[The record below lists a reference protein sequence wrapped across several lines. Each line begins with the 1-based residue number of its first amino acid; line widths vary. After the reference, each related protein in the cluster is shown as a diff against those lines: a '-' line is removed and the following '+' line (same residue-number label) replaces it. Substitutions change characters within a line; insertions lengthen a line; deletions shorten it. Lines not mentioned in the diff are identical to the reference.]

1 LIAPKQF
8 STTTQFSGQMF
19 YLFKLKH
26 LPNMTSTEILKARLL
41 NQQIASHQFE
51 TPGEI
56 VKWMGAMQAQDYLS
70 ALYAV
75 GLRMKKSTDTS
86 IEQAITNKTIVRTW
100 PMRGTLHFV
109 APEDAKWMLALLTPR
124 IIARAAS
131 TYRNSGL
138 DKNIFLKSR
147 KVIIKALE
155 GGKQLERKEIY
166 QVLEKAKISTSD
178 YRGLHI
184 IGLLAQEGVLCFG
197 PRLSKQQGF
206 VLLDEW
212 IPFSK
217 KLEGDEALAELANRY
232 FTSHGPATVQDFVWW
247 SGLTI
252 TAATKGL
259 ELVKKNFISENINSQ
274 MFWMSDDT
282 SFKVKNS
289 AIYLLPAFDEYL
301 VGYKDRSA
309 ALDTK
314 YTREVLTINGIFNP
328 SLIINGK
335 IEGTWKRTITKNE
348 VLIQI
353 ASFKTFNQLQ
363 KAGIA
368 KAAKH
373 YGRFLNM
380 EVKLQY

>member
-1 LIAPKQF
+1 
-8 STTTQFSGQMF
+8 
-19 YLFKLKH
+19 
-26 LPNMTSTEILKARLL
+26 MTSTEILKARLL

-51 TPGEI
+51 TPGEV
-56 VKWMGAMQAQDYLS
+56 VKWLGAVQAQDYLS

-75 GLRMKKSTDTS
+75 GLRLKKTTASS

-147 KVIIKALE
+147 KIIIKALE
-155 GGKQLERKEIY
+155 GGKQLDRKEIY
-166 QVLEKAKISTSD
+166 ALLEKAKISTSE

-184 IGLLAQEGVLCFG
+184 IGLLAQEGLLCFG

-232 FTSHGPATVQDFVWW
+232 FMSHGPATVQDFVWW
-247 SGLTI
+247 SGLTVN
-252 TAATKGL
+252 AATKAL
-259 ELVKKNFISENINSQ
+259 ELVKKNFIGENINGQ
-274 MFWMSDDT
+274 MFWMSDQS
-282 SFKVKNS
+282 SFKIKTP

-314 YTREVLTINGIFNP
+314 YTREVLTVNGIFSP
-328 SLIINGK
+328 SLFINGK
-335 IEGTWKRTITKNE
+335 VEGTWRRTITKNE
-348 VLIQI
+348 VLIQVI
-353 ASFKTFNQLQ
+353 SFKTLNQLQ
-363 KAGIA
+363 KTAIA
-368 KAAKH
+368 KAAKE

-380 EVKLQY
+380 DVKLQY

>member
-1 LIAPKQF
+1 
-8 STTTQFSGQMF
+8 
-19 YLFKLKH
+19 
-26 LPNMTSTEILKARLL
+26 MTSTEILKARLL
-41 NQQIASHQFE
+41 NQQIASHQFK
-51 TPGEI
+51 TPGEV
-56 VKWMGAMQAQDYLS
+56 VKWMGAVQSQDYLS

-75 GLRMKKSTDTS
+75 GLRLKKTTDSS
-86 IEQAITNKTIVRTW
+86 IEEAITNKTIVRTW

-131 TYRNSGL
+131 TYRNAGL
-138 DKNIFLKSR
+138 DKNIFSRSR
-147 KVIIKALE
+147 KIIIKALE
-155 GGKQLERKEIY
+155 GGKQLDRKDIY
-166 QVLEKAKISTSD
+166 ALLEKSKISTSD

-184 IGLLAQEGVLCFG
+184 IGLLAQEGILCFG

-232 FTSHGPATVQDFVWW
+232 FTSHGPATIQDFVWW
-247 SGLTI
+247 SGLTV

-259 ELVKKNFISENINSQ
+259 ELVKKNFIGENINGQ
-274 MFWMSDDT
+274 TFWMSGDT
-282 SFKVKNS
+282 SFNIKNPS
-289 AIYLLPAFDEYL
+289 IYLLPAFDEYL

-314 YTREVLTINGIFNP
+314 YTRDILTINGIFNP
-328 SLIINGK
+328 LVIINGK
-335 IEGTWKRTITKNE
+335 VEGTWKRTITKNE

-353 ASFKTFNQLQ
+353 TSFKKFNQLQ

-368 KAAKH
+368 KAAKE
-373 YGRFLNM
+373 YGRFLEM
-380 EVKLQY
+380 KVKLEY

>member
-1 LIAPKQF
+1 
-8 STTTQFSGQMF
+8 
-19 YLFKLKH
+19 
-26 LPNMTSTEILKARLL
+26 
-41 NQQIASHQFE
+41 
-51 TPGEI
+51 
-56 VKWMGAMQAQDYLS
+56 MQAQDYLS

-75 GLRMKKSTDTS
+75 GLRMKKSTDSS

-109 APEDAKWMLALLTPR
+109 APDDAKWMLALLTPGV
-124 IIARAAS
+124 ISRAAS
-131 TYRNSGL
+131 IYRNAGL

-147 KVIIKALE
+147 KVIIRALE
-155 GGKQLERKEIY
+155 GGKQLDRKEIY
-166 QVLEKAKISTSD
+166 QVLEKAKISTLG

-184 IGLLAQEGVLCFG
+184 IGLLAQEGLLCFG

-217 KLEGDEALAELANRY
+217 KLHGEEALAELATRY
-232 FTSHGPATVQDFVWW
+232 FTSHGPATVRDFAWW
-247 SGLTI
+247 SGLTV

-259 ELVKKNFISENINSQ
+259 ELVKKNFISEDINGQ
-274 MFWMSDDT
+274 MFWMSDHT
-282 SFKVKNS
+282 SIKIKTQ

-314 YTREVLTINGIFNP
+314 YARDILTTNGIFNP

-335 IEGTWKRTITKNE
+335 VEGTWKRTIIKTKC
-348 VLIQI
+348 LL
-353 ASFKTFNQLQ
+353 K
-363 KAGIA
+363 
-368 KAAKH
+368 
-373 YGRFLNM
+373 
-380 EVKLQY
+380 

>member
-1 LIAPKQF
+1 
-8 STTTQFSGQMF
+8 
-19 YLFKLKH
+19 
-26 LPNMTSTEILKARLL
+26 MTSTDILKARLL

-51 TPGEI
+51 TPGEV

-75 GLRMKKSTDTS
+75 GLRLKKSAESS

-109 APEDAKWMLALLTPR
+109 APEDAKWMLALLTPGV
-124 IIARAAS
+124 ISRAAS
-131 TYRNSGL
+131 IYRNSGL
-138 DKNIFLKSR
+138 DKNIFSKSR
-147 KVIIKALE
+147 KIIIKALE
-155 GGKQLERKEIY
+155 GGKQLERKDIY

-184 IGLLAQEGVLCFG
+184 IGLLAQEGLLCFG
-197 PRLSKQQGF
+197 PRKGKQQGF

-212 IPFSK
+212 IPFGK
-217 KLEGDEALAELANRY
+217 KLQGEEALAELANRY
-232 FTSHGPATVQDFVWW
+232 FAAHGPATVRDFAWW

-259 ELVKKNFISENINSQ
+259 ELAKKNFIGENVNGQ
-274 MFWMSDDT
+274 MFWMSHHT
-282 SFKVKNS
+282 SFKRKTP

-314 YTREVLTINGIFNP
+314 YTRDILTINGIFNP

-335 IEGTWKRTITKNE
+335 VEGTWKRTITKNE
-348 VLIQI
+348 VLIQV
-353 ASFKTFNQLQ
+353 ASFNKLNQLQ
-363 KAGIA
+363 KVDIA
-368 KAAKH
+368 KAAKQ

-380 EVKLQY
+380 DVKLQY